1 LPGFALTTINSCIVI
16 YPGRSERAEAEAVR
30 VFQEPVRQARDL
42 AEKRAAELGLKFE
55 RFQFRDL
62 RIKSASDMESMGK
75 ARKLLGYSTESMTAK
90 YVRSR
95 DGEKVSPVR
104 FRDMLNEKKRSFRK
118 RFLKPVFPVP

>member
-1 LPGFALTTINSCIVI
+1 
-16 YPGRSERAEAEAVR
+16 
-30 VFQEPVRQARDL
+30 
-42 AEKRAAELGLKFE
+42 
-55 RFQFRDL
+55 
-62 RIKSASDMESMGK
+62 MESMGK